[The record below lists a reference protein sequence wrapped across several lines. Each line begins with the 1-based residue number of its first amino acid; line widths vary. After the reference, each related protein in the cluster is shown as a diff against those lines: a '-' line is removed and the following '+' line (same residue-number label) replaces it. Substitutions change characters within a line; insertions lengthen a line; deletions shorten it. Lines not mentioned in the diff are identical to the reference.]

1 MDPLDVSPSQF
12 LELAGRTIELL
23 GDHLEGLD
31 EIRSF
36 PVTSGAET
44 EQLFGGPIPEQGMRA
59 AALDLLPGVLRH
71 SCPRSPRFFG
81 YVLGAGDPVAS
92 LGDLVASVLNQNVTA
107 WRSSPAAVTIER
119 SLVRWL
125 ASALGA
131 PGFSGSLTSGGS
143 SANLMALAMAR
154 ESTHPANESGARP
167 GMVYAST
174 EVHMSIPKAM
184 ALLGLGR
191 DHVRLIPVDASYRM
205 IPEELERAIIEDHG
219 AGRRQVAV
227 VATAGTVNTGAV
239 DPLEE
244 IGAISRR
251 AGLWFHIDGAYGGLA
266 ALAVPEQF
274 AGLAGADSLSLDPHK
289 WLSQPVDCGCLLY
302 RDRAAAQKAF
312 AFSGD
317 YTKVLSQDP
326 VEGFAF
332 FEESIELSRRFRALK
347 LWLSLR
353 YHGAA
358 AFRAAVRKD
367 LAHARHLAERV
378 AETPQLELLVPV
390 GLSIV
395 CFRHRGGPGQ
405 SETEINTL
413 NAAILK
419 GVISRGHVY
428 CSNATL
434 NGKFALRA
442 CIVNHRTTQRDV
454 EDVVTEVLA
463 AAAEVRA

>member
-266 ALAVPEQF
+266 ALAIPEQF

-347 LWLSLR
+347 LGRGFLHGFLYENPRCSSSLDPR
-353 YHGAA
+353 RIRLGHLRIATSSGARGVHRGLDGA
-358 AFRAAVRKD
+358 PGGRRTREKGKTAV
-367 LAHARHLAERV
+367 ARPTVSERR
-378 AETPQLELLVPV
+378 PV
-390 GLSIV
+390 SRSMASIV
-395 CFRHRGGPGQ
+395 DKNRRGRARF
-405 SETEINTL
+405 S
-413 NAAILK
+413 AATPI
-419 GVISRGHVY
+419 
-428 CSNATL
+428 T
-434 NGKFALRA
+434 
-442 CIVNHRTTQRDV
+442 
-454 EDVVTEVLA
+454 VVDA
-463 AAAEVRA
+463 PQ